1 MKLTQKNLK
10 QLIGEEITKIKE
22 AGGLVG
28 DVPIHDISGDK
39 ADDVKN
45 MDTVLGYLMD
55 AHHASAFD
63 RALQGAIDRLI
74 ADIQDRMAEP
84 MGLE

>member
-1 MKLTQKNLK
+1 
-10 QLIGEEITKIKE
+10 
-22 AGGLVG
+22 
-28 DVPIHDISGDK
+28 
-39 ADDVKN
+39 